1 MEGNESCPIHQLEGA
16 PSCTHFYLCEQRDPR
31 QVPGDTPA
39 SASHKQMGIPCG
51 KPQSSPHFSGLCQSP
66 DHSVCPKTRTH
77 HYPDRFV
84 IRSMSVPGTSPRP
97 HKHDPREN
105 PDVHML
111 GPRLMCSPF
120 TWLGD
125 SMLHSPHCI
134 QSHQIRGQPAMAST
148 WIGRTKPHL
157 APWSPVWQ
165 VRGSAWCVAVK
176 HVQPLLSYCLPPAPP
191 PSALMLPF
199 CSAPGAQTG
208 QGTGWMWLLCLGLS
222 RLQTMNQVN
231 FFPMYLS
238 WVFCHSNGTRII
250 HLSAPGPLLS

>member
-1 MEGNESCPIHQLEGA
+1 MRLCVPCWCEACLLEGSSCCCFCSLLGHMEGNESCPIHQLEGA

-51 KPQSSPHFSGLCQSP
+51 KHQSSPHFSGLCQSP
-66 DHSVCPKTRTH
+66 DHSVCPEPGTH
-77 HYPDRFV
+77 HYPGLFV
-84 IRSMSVPGTSPRP
+84 IRSMSVPGMSPRP

-111 GPRLMCSPF
+111 GPRLMCSPL

-157 APWSPVWQ
+157 APWSQ
-165 VRGSAWCVAVK
+165 CGR
-176 HVQPLLSYCLPPAPP
+176 
-191 PSALMLPF
+191 
-199 CSAPGAQTG
+199 
-208 QGTGWMWLLCLGLS
+208 
-222 RLQTMNQVN
+222 
-231 FFPMYLS
+231 
-238 WVFCHSNGTRII
+238 
-250 HLSAPGPLLS
+250 